1 MMKKKMLASV
11 MALTTVLSAA
21 AGVSLGVKADEE
33 PYEIVM
39 AIPTLE
45 PNPPVFWMWKM
56 Q

>member
-33 PYEIVM
+33 SV
-39 AIPTLE
+39 
-45 PNPPVFWMWKM
+45 
-56 Q
+56 